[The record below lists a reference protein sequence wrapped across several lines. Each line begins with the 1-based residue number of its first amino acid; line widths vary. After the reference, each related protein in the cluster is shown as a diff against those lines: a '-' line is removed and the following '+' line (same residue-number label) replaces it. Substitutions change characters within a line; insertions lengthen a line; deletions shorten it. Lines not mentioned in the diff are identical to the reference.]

1 MDKKI
6 TIKELNGLKNLLATQ
21 DYMIYRFEQFSKQI
35 KEPQLKI
42 EFQKM
47 YAMIQNHKIK
57 LLSVLGEK
65 AQ

>member
-6 TIKELNGLKNLLATQ
+6 TIKELNVLKNLLATQ

>member
-42 EFQKM
+42 ELQKM